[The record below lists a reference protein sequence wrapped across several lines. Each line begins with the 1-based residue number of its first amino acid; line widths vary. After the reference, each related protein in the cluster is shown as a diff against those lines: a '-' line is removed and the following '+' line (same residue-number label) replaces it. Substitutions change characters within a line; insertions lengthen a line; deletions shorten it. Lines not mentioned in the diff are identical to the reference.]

1 MIKSKKKV
9 EAITATSNTFKVIA
23 EEYILEQI
31 KYKSQDYIEQ
41 YKRSMRKDV
50 YKVIGHKP
58 IKDVNSSDVLSIMKE
73 MVSRVQKLSHL
84 GTGEAAANQNRRFI
98 SLVMKYAIVTLRAD
112 NDPTYAVRS
121 AIESPE
127 IEHARALSKE
137 KRIKL
142 RVRLELYG
150 GTTTVRNACLAMM
163 YSILGASEI
172 RRMR

>member
-1 MIKSKKKV
+1 
-9 EAITATSNTFKVIA
+9 
-23 EEYILEQI
+23 
-31 KYKSQDYIEQ
+31 
-41 YKRSMRKDV
+41 MRKDV

-98 SLVMKYAIVTLRAD
+98 SLVMKYAIATLRAD

-121 AIESPE
+121 AIEAPE
-127 IEHARALSKE
+127 IQHARPLSKE
-137 KRIKL
+137 EHIKL

-163 YSILGASEI
+163 
-172 RRMR
+172 